1 MNADPGVSAQQGQL
15 ATVLRD
21 LAWTIQRLVPEAAG
35 IKPLPASEIAVL
47 KQILRSP
54 GITVTE
60 LARLLGM
67 QQSNVSAAVRVLVER
82 GLVERERDPE
92 DRRVTKPAT
101 TEKLLGEKEAI
112 DSAWSGTIR
121 TALAQLS
128 EEQLTAIEN
137 ASGALR
143 ELDEILQAERRA
155 AQAPQ

>member
-82 GLVERERDPE
+82 GLVERERGPE
-92 DRRVTKPAT
+92 DRRVAKLVP
-101 TEKLLGEKEAI
+101 TEKLLGEQDAR
-112 DSAWSGTIR
+112 DSAGAGAIR
-121 TALAQLS
+121 TAPPPVRSARH
-128 EEQLTAIEN
+128 T
-137 ASGALR
+137 
-143 ELDEILQAERRA
+143 
-155 AQAPQ
+155 